1 MTVSKVGRRW
11 ITCGGSGHFDA
22 HRFDRDT
29 GGEDSGKYSPSA
41 WAYPS
46 REFYEECVRQSKA
59 TSAIRIAISSLMF
72 SITAP
77 AEDIRKAAE
86 LLGIAES
93 YERELGREEA
103 KR

>member
-11 ITCGGSGHFDA
+11 ITCGGSSPFDA

-29 GGEDSGKYSPSA
+29 GAEDAGQYSPSA

-46 REFYEECVRQSKA
+46 REFHEERARQSQA
-59 TSAIRIAISSLMF
+59 ASAIRIAISSLMVN
-72 SITAP
+72 ITAP
-77 AEDIRKAAE
+77 AEDIRKAAD
-86 LLGIAES
+86 LLGIAED
-93 YERELGREEA
+93 YERELCRKEA